1 MNNSIAIAP
10 VQVWTAD
17 GFKTA
22 EVFEVRYVN
31 YRGGPAVADC
41 HLWSKDI
48 AAVTTGTPPNVT
60 VVTEGQTGVELSAQL
75 VQATA
80 AQTEAW
86 TDDREFF
93 KVLAENA
100 GLTPLPDP
108 EPVLP

>member
-1 MNNSIAIAP
+1 MNNFIAIAP

-22 EVFEVRYVN
+22 EIFEVRYVN

-48 AAVTTGTPPNVT
+48 PAVTTGTSPDIKVIS
-60 VVTEGQTGVELSAQL
+60 EGQMSVELSSQL